1 MNERDETEIGR
12 RCHSRSAYLVIS
24 ARRMNVRKRKSST
37 PGENRTLNLLIRGQ
51 APCPLGHGGIA
62 Y

>member
-12 RCHSRSAYLVIS
+12 RCHSFQVHNNIIPALE
-24 ARRMNVRKRKSST
+24 KSVT